1 VSDITVLEPPLE
13 VPRPRRPP
21 SVGGTLLSGVVL
33 LLFAGWMT
41 WVHLAQPRIDAV
53 AAPEEALAL
62 VVSRGM
68 ELNEGLRR
76 ISPWERRLHQL
87 ISADGSDDL
96 KQAIAWYEELAE
108 RSDDPMVNA
117 HLAILY
123 GEAGETDRVEK
134 LTAAWTAGGGMLAL
148 LAPIIHTAYLAGA
161 DADEDAERA
170 GLRESLADGW
180 FRDRLALAWAT
191 RVGDTAVRAEAIHSL
206 ETSARALLGRA
217 RALAVMNVTLVGAGV
232 VALAAIWRR
241 RRRPGALTVGRAA
254 LPPPWPG
261 KLGVVVLIRG
271 GAGAALII
279 VVLLFMSGLFGSW
292 FDLDHPMLEAITWPL
307 MYVPLLVL
315 VQRFL
320 LAPAGIGF
328 SDALGFR
335 VVPGAGQ
342 RVAMIGV
349 ALVAAGALFTSLI
362 TLGGSRLHLTSHWS
376 EWFDEELAFGDTLA
390 VVASLAGAV
399 VFAPLFEEIVFR
411 GILFATL
418 RRGMGARLA
427 IVTSGVVFAFAH
439 GYGALGFVDVL
450 WSGALWAWAFERT
463 GSVLPG
469 MMAHALTNLMVSVT
483 VLTLLR

>member
-1 VSDITVLEPPLE
+1 
-13 VPRPRRPP
+13 
-21 SVGGTLLSGVVL
+21 VGGTVLSGVVL

-41 WVHLAQPRIDAV
+41 WVHLTQPRIDAV

-68 ELNEGLRR
+68 ALNEGLRR
-76 ISPWERRLHQL
+76 ISPWERRVHQL
-87 ISADGSDDL
+87 MSADVSDDL

-108 RSDDPMVNA
+108 RSDDPKVGV

-123 GEAGETDRVEK
+123 GEAGDLDRLEK
-134 LTAAWTAGGGMLAL
+134 LTAAWTGGGGMLAV
-148 LAPIIHTAYLAGA
+148 LAPIVNTAYLGA
-161 DADEDAERA
+161 VDADEDAEWAR
-170 GLRESLADGW
+170 LRQSLSDGW

-191 RVGDTAVRAEAIHSL
+191 RVGDTALRAEASHSL

-217 RALAVMNVTLVGAGV
+217 RALAVMNLTLVGAGV
-232 VALAAIWRR
+232 VALTAIWRR
-241 RRRPGALTVGRAA
+241 RSQPGALTVGRAA

-261 KLGVVVLIRG
+261 KLGVIVLIRG
-271 GAGAALII
+271 GAAAALVI
-279 VVLLFMSGLFGSW
+279 VVLLFMSGVFGSW
-292 FDLDHPMLEAITWPL
+292 FDLDHPILEAITWPL
-307 MYVPLLVL
+307 MYVPLLLL

-328 SDALGFR
+328 GDALGLR
-335 VVPGAGQ
+335 VVPGAGG
-342 RVAMIGV
+342 RAVMIGV
-349 ALVAAGALFTSLI
+349 ALVAAGALFTTII

-376 EWFDEELAFGDTLA
+376 EWFDEELAFGDTPA

-418 RRGMGARLA
+418 RRGMGPRLA

-450 WSGALWAWAFERT
+450 WSGVLWACAFERT

-469 MMAHALTNLMVSVT
+469 MMAHALTNLMVSIT